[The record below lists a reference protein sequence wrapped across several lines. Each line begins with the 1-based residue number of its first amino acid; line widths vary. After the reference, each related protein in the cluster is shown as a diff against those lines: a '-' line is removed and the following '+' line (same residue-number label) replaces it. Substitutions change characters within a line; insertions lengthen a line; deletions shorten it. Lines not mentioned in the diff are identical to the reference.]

1 MSLARTLAAVACL
14 CLAVPGPSS
23 PNEFWAPVVPPC
35 AKYHIV
41 VSYSPDTQR
50 LQGTQG
56 IQFRNDTGRPIDR
69 VAFRWYGEITGVR
82 SNGAVAS
89 RSPGKYAQHFFDLP
103 QPLHPGGDI
112 ELAVE
117 FAANWPL
124 DSRRSSAVTSFL
136 SPKLWWGFGTHDDY
150 EVELR
155 VPEGYAFA
163 TSGRLDPA
171 TGLHV
176 AVGARSFGLFIG
188 KGYDTAEADAGGV
201 LVRAAFTP
209 RGRPCAELLLRTAVD
224 AIGFYRQRFGFYPH
238 TQLSIVPG
246 GPEPS
251 GGYPAATGLVVIHGQ
266 ERMTEW
272 DEQAWRRITAHEI
285 GHQYW
290 MEHVLA
296 EGDEPL
302 PWLMLGLG
310 IHADREYRRARG
322 ITTGGPETAYK
333 LGVTEGRDT
342 TMDLT
347 EEHREAATWNVNNI
361 VDHGKSAALL
371 NALEA
376 VVGVDRFDAIY
387 RRCLQG
393 FAGRRLGWREFQRV
407 AEGEA
412 GQDLG
417 WFFEQW
423 VRSSKAADYRVKDST
438 CSGVA
443 GTHTCAVTV
452 EALGK
457 MRMPVSVLAR
467 FEDGSEQ
474 RARTDRLADVD
485 VLTFRSRAPVK
496 DVVIE
501 PESAIALIAAP

>member
-1 MSLARTLAAVACL
+1 MSLARALAGVGCL
-14 CLAVPGPSS
+14 CLAIPGASS
-23 PNEFWAPVVPPC
+23 PNEFWAPVDPPR
-35 AKYHIV
+35 ATYDV
-41 VSYSPDTQR
+41 FVSYSADTQR
-50 LQGTQG
+50 LQGTQTVR
-56 IQFRNDTGRPIDR
+56 FRNDTARPIDR
-69 VAFRWYGEITGVR
+69 VAFRWFGEITSVR

-89 RSPGKYAQHFFDLP
+89 RPPGQYAQHVFDLP
-103 QPLHPGGDI
+103 QPLRPGGEI

-117 FAANWPL
+117 FVADWPL
-124 DSRRSSAVTSFL
+124 DSRNSGRITSFL

-150 EVELR
+150 TVGLR

-201 LVRAAFTP
+201 LVRAVFTP
-209 RGRPCAELLLRTAVD
+209 RGRPCAELLLRSAVD

-246 GPEPS
+246 AAEPS
-251 GGYPAATGLVVIHGQ
+251 GGYPAATGLVAIHGQ
-266 ERMTEW
+266 ERVTEW

-322 ITTGGPETAYK
+322 MTTGGPETAYR
-333 LGVTEGRDT
+333 LGVTDGRDT

-347 EEHREAATWNVNNI
+347 EEQREAATWNVNNI

-376 VVGVDRFDAIY
+376 VLGIDTFDAVY
-387 RRCLQG
+387 RRCLRE

-407 AEGEA
+407 AEAET

-423 VRSSKAADYRVKDST
+423 VRSSKTANYHVTDST
-438 CSGVA
+438 CSGTA
-443 GTHTCAVTV
+443 SGHTCTVTV
-452 EALGK
+452 QALGR

-467 FEDGSEQ
+467 FADGSEQ

-485 VLTFRSRAPVK
+485 VLTFRARAPLM

-501 PESAIALIAAP
+501 PESAIVLIAAP